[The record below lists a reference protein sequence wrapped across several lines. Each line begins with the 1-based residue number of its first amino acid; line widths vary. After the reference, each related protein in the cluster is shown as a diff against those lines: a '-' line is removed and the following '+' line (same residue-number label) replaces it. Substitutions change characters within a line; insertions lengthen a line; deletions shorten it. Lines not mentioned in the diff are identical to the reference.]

1 MEKLNQLLA
10 TLPAE
15 AKDLEVNVKRVL
27 GGESLDP
34 AQTWGVALASALVIR
49 HPELSAA
56 ILEGAVAAGVDAAVL
71 EDARGAAAIMG
82 MNTVYYRFQHLM
94 GSASYKKLPV
104 NLRMT
109 RMKQVSTSE
118 TQFELFS
125 VGPAALAGCEL
136 CLKVHEA
143 AVLKGG
149 LSEEQFHDAVRI
161 AAVLNGLAVALD
173 AGKMG

>member
-1 MEKLNQLLA
+1 MEKLNELLLK
-10 TLPAE
+10 LPAE

-27 GGESLDP
+27 GGESLNP
-34 AQTWGVALASALVIR
+34 EQTWGVALASVLMIR
-49 HPELSAA
+49 HQDLSAA
-56 ILEGAVAAGVDAAVL
+56 ILDGAVAAGVGEPVL
-71 EDARGAAAIMG
+71 ADARGAAAIMG

-94 GSASYKKLPV
+94 GSATYKKLPV

-109 RMKQVSTSE
+109 RMKQVATTE
-118 TQFELFS
+118 AQFELFS

-149 LSEEQFHDAVRI
+149 FSEEQFHDAVRI

-173 AGKMG
+173 AGAAA

>member
-1 MEKLNQLLA
+1 MDQLNRLLSN
-10 TLPAE
+10 LPPE
-15 AKDLEVNVKRVL
+15 FEDLKTNLERVL
-27 GGESLDP
+27 GGESLDA
-34 AQTWGVALASALVIR
+34 AQTWGVALASALFIR
-49 HPELSAA
+49 HPDVSAA
-56 ILEGAVAAGVDAAVL
+56 VRADAEAAGVDAAVL
-71 EDARGAAAIMG
+71 EDARAAAGIMG

-94 GSASYKKLPV
+94 GNAEYKKMPV

-109 RMKQVSTSE
+109 RMKRVATSE

-149 LSEEQFHDAVRI
+149 LSREQFHDAVRI

-173 AGKMG
+173 AA